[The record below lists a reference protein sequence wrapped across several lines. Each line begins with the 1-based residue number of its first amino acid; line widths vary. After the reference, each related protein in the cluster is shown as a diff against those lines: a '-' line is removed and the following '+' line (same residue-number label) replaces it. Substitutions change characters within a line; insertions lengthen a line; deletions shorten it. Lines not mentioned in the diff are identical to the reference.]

1 MNKFF
6 LKYILSLPIIYLGL
20 NSMDISAQQEI
31 EEIVVSATK
40 RDQSLQDV
48 NIAVN
53 AFNNEDLNQLNW
65 DDITNVANQAPN
77 VDVKYAWG
85 NSMPV
90 YTIRGVG
97 MNSFQASDTASVG
110 LFIDEVFQTS
120 IVSMGAQ
127 LYDMERVEVL
137 KGPQSAL
144 FGRNTNGG
152 AVNYYSRKPSM
163 ESEGFINLDTGKFE
177 KRKLEG
183 AYGGPIGENTSAR
196 FSFVSNQQNEGWVHN
211 RTTGNDVG
219 EVDIASVRMQLLW
232 EKNDTSV
239 LFKVASSKD
248 RSQPVYFQ
256 HIGTNNKDGGYCDAY
271 LAGRLDPSTCF
282 DTLGYSDTDNDW
294 YAGDYTNAPG
304 TPINEDATLEND
316 HKLMTLTITQ
326 GYENFDLK
334 SITSFT
340 EYDRVQP
347 KESDGNPALFL
358 DFLFNTQM
366 EAWSQEFRLVSNN
379 DDSSFSWIAGIQ
391 ISEDDVAESPPR
403 IGFTSD
409 WVGFNFWLQY
419 EQARKNN
426 SIYAQGIWEL
436 SDKTTFEFGGR
447 YLTDKMNMVSTVGI
461 AFGYPA
467 AAPAAVLASC
477 PNDFVDPCGLDESA
491 FTWRAAI
498 NHTPNED
505 TLWYAS
511 LATGYKPGGING
523 GLNTNPRLYKPFK
536 EEEVESIE
544 IGYKATILDGRANLN
559 LAVFDYSYQGLQ
571 AATARETDDGL
582 VLNFLTNLAD
592 ADVNGFE
599 AEFNYMA
606 TDNLELQI
614 GLGKLNTKNNDPG
627 ANFDGPLGNSARK
640 LPNAPE
646 INYNIAMDYETP
658 LETGGSLN
666 VFIDYVYEGDHYKE
680 VVNIPM
686 LKITNKLLNA
696 RVTWKLGDDKTSISF
711 WGKNLTDD
719 VYIMDTL
726 GASGNTGW
734 GVYVTGM
741 PRTYG
746 LSLDYRF

>member
-1 MNKFF
+1 MRRIF
-6 LKYILSLPIIYLGL
+6 LSYLIAMPMAIIGLSSIET
-20 NSMDISAQQEI
+20 NAQEI
-31 EEIVVSATK
+31 EEVVVSATK
-40 RDQSLQDV
+40 RDESLQDV

-53 AFNNEDLNQLNW
+53 AFTGQDLDQLGW
-65 DDITNVANQAPN
+65 EDITNIANQAPN

-85 NSMPV
+85 NSMPI

-152 AVNYYSRKPSM
+152 AVNYFSRKPSM
-163 ESEGFINLDTGKFE
+163 ESEGYINLDTGKYE

-183 AYGGPIGENTSAR
+183 AYGGQISENMAAR
-196 FSFVSNQQNEGWVHN
+196 VSFVSNQQNEGWVYN
-211 RTTGNDVG
+211 RTTGNKQG
-219 EVDIASVRMQLLW
+219 EVDISAVRLQLLW
-232 EKNDTSV
+232 EKDDTSV
-239 LFKVASSKD
+239 LLKVASSED

-256 HIGTNNKDGGYCDAY
+256 HIGTNKIGGGYCDAY
-271 LAGRLDPSTCF
+271 LQGRLDPNTCF
-282 DTLGYSDTDNDW
+282 DVLGYSDTDNDW
-294 YAGDYTNAPG
+294 YAGDYTNVAG
-304 TPINEDATLEND
+304 TPINEDSTLEND
-316 HKLMTLTITQ
+316 HKLMTLTITKSF
-326 GYENFDLK
+326 ENFEFK
-334 SITSFT
+334 SITSTT

-366 EAWSQEFRLVSNN
+366 ESWSQEFRLVSTT
-379 DDSSFSWIAGIQ
+379 DSNFSWIAGVQ
-391 ISEDDVAESPPR
+391 FSEDDVAESPPR

-409 WVGFNFWLQY
+409 WIGFNFWLQY
-419 EQARKNN
+419 TQERENN
-426 SIYAQGIWEL
+426 AIYAQGKWQL
-436 SDKTTFEFGGR
+436 SDKTSFELGGR
-447 YLTDKMNMVSTVGI
+447 YLNDKMNMVSQVGI

-467 AAPAAVLASC
+467 AAPAATLASC
-477 PNDFVDPCGLDESA
+477 PNAFVDPCGLDENA
-491 FTWRAAI
+491 FTWKAAL
-498 NHTPNED
+498 NHTPDED
-505 TLWYAS
+505 TLWYVS

-544 IGYKATILDGRANLN
+544 IGYKATILDGRATLN
-559 LAVFDYSYQGLQ
+559 AALFNYSYEGLQ
-571 AATARETDDGL
+571 AATARETGDGL
-582 VLNFLTNLAD
+582 VLNFLTNLET
-592 ADVNGFE
+592 ADVSGFE
-599 AEFNYMA
+599 AEFKYQA
-606 TDNLELQI
+606 TDNLQWQL
-614 GLGKLNTKNNDPG
+614 GVGKLNTKNNDPG
-627 ANFDGPLGNSARK
+627 ENFDGPLGNSARK

-646 INYNIAMDYETP
+646 LNYNIAIDYEKP
-658 LETGGSLN
+658 LEVGGTMN
-666 VFIDYVYEGDHYKE
+666 VFVDYVYEGDHYKE

-696 RVTWKLGDDKTSISF
+696 RITWNLPDDKTSISF
-711 WGKNLTDD
+711 WGKNLNDD

-726 GASGNTGW
+726 GASGATGW
-734 GVYVTGM
+734 GVFVTGM

>member
-1 MNKFF
+1 MNKILTYVLAVPVIF
-6 LKYILSLPIIYLGL
+6 LGTVSI
-20 NSMDISAQQEI
+20 DINAQQEI

-40 RDQSLQDV
+40 RNESLQDV
-48 NIAVN
+48 NIAIN
-53 AFNNEDLNQLNW
+53 AFNNEDLNKLNW
-65 DDITNVANQAPN
+65 DDITNVAAQSPN
-77 VDVKYAWG
+77 VDIKYAWG

-110 LFIDEVFQTS
+110 LFIDDVFQTS

-152 AVNYYSRKPSM
+152 AVNYYSRRPTM
-163 ESEGFINLDTGKFE
+163 ESEGFVNLDTGSFE

-183 AYGGPIGENTSAR
+183 AYSGKLGENTSAR
-196 FSFVSNQQNEGWVHN
+196 VSFVSNQQNEGWVLN
-211 RTTGNDVG
+211 RTTGNKQG
-219 EVDIASVRMQLLW
+219 EVDISSVRLQLLW
-232 EKNDTSV
+232 EQDNTSV
-239 LFKVASSKD
+239 LLKVASSKD

-256 HIGTNNKDGGYCDAY
+256 HIGTNKIGGGGYCDAY
-271 LAGRLDPSTCF
+271 LAGGHDPATCV
-282 DTLGYSDTDNDW
+282 DTLGYSDTDGDW
-294 YAGDYTNAPG
+294 YAGDYTNDLS
-304 TPINEDATLEND
+304 TPINENSTLEND

-326 GYENFDLK
+326 GFENFELK
-334 SITSFT
+334 SITGIT

-347 KESDGNPALFL
+347 KESDANPALFL

-366 EAWSQEFRLVSNN
+366 ESWAQEFRLVSTNE
-379 DDSSFSWIAGIQ
+379 STFSWIAGIQ
-391 ISEDDVAESPPR
+391 ISGDDVAESPPR
-403 IGFTSD
+403 IGFTSG

-419 EQARKNN
+419 NQQRKNN
-426 SIYAQGIWEL
+426 SVYAQGIWEL
-436 SDKTTFEFGGR
+436 SDKTSVEFGGR
-447 YLTDKMNMVSTVGI
+447 YLTDKMKMVSKVGLI
-461 AFGYPA
+461 FGTTAAEPA
-467 AAPAAVLASC
+467 VTFAEC
-477 PNDFVDPCGLDESA
+477 PNAFVNPCGLDETA
-491 FTWRAAI
+491 FTWKAAI
-498 NHTPNED
+498 NHTPDEN

-544 IGYKATILDGRANLN
+544 IGYKSTILDGRATLN
-559 LAVFDYSYQGLQ
+559 AAIFNYSYIGLQ
-571 AATARETDDGL
+571 AATARETADGL
-582 VLNFLTNLAD
+582 VLNFLTNLSE
-592 ADVNGFE
+592 ADVSGFE
-599 AEFNYMA
+599 VEFNYMA
-606 TDNLELQI
+606 TDNLEWQL
-614 GLGKLNTKNNDPG
+614 GLGKLNTDNKDPG
-627 ANFDGPLGNSARK
+627 ANFDGPLGNSERK

-646 INYNIAMDYETP
+646 INYNIAMDYERP
-658 LETGGSLN
+658 LDVGGSMN

-686 LKITNKLLNA
+686 LKINNKLLNA
-696 RVTWKLGDDKTSISF
+696 RVTWKLGNDKTSISL

-746 LSLDYRF
+746 LSIDYRF

>member
-1 MNKFF
+1 MKKFITILISIPF
-6 LKYILSLPIIYLGL
+6 LTMGFFSTDV
-20 NSMDISAQQEI
+20 NSQQEI

-40 RDQSLQDV
+40 RDESLQDV
-48 NIAVN
+48 NIAIN

-85 NSMPV
+85 NSMPI

-152 AVNYYSRKPSM
+152 AVNYYSRKPTM

-183 AYGGPIGENTSAR
+183 AYGGAIGENTSAR
-196 FSFVSNQQNEGWVHN
+196 VSFVSNQQNEGWVHN

-219 EVDIASVRMQLLW
+219 EVDITSVRMQLLW
-232 EKNDTSV
+232 EKDDTSV
-239 LFKVASSKD
+239 LFKVASSED

-256 HIGTNNKDGGYCDAY
+256 HIGTNKKGGGYCDAY
-271 LAGRLDPSTCF
+271 LAGRLDPTTCF

-304 TPINEDATLEND
+304 TPINENATLEND

-403 IGFTSD
+403 VGFTSD

-419 EQARKNN
+419 TQARKNN

-436 SDKTTFEFGGR
+436 SDKTTFELGGR
-447 YLTDKMNMVSTVGI
+447 YLTDKMNMVSKVGLI
-461 AFGYPA
+461 FGVSADQPA
-467 AAPAAVLASC
+467 VTFAEC
-477 PNDFVDPCGLDESA
+477 PNAFVDPCGLDETA

-498 NHTPNED
+498 NHTPDED

-571 AATARETDDGL
+571 AATARETGDGL

-606 TDNLELQI
+606 TDNLEWQI

-627 ANFDGPLGNSARK
+627 TNFDGPLGNSARK
-640 LPNAPE
+640 PPNAPE

-658 LETGGSLN
+658 LETGGSMN

-696 RVTWKLGDDKTSISF
+696 RITWKLSDDKTSISF

-726 GASGNTGW
+726 GASGATGW

>member
-1 MNKFF
+1 MRRI
-6 LKYILSLPIIYLGL
+6 LTYILATPIIFLGAASI
-20 NSMDISAQQEI
+20 NISAQQEI

-40 RDQSLQDV
+40 RDESLQDV

-65 DDITNVANQAPN
+65 DDITNVAAQSPN
-77 VDVKYAWG
+77 VDIKYAWG
-85 NSMPV
+85 NSMPI

-110 LFIDEVFQTS
+110 LFIDDVFQTS

-163 ESEGFINLDTGKFE
+163 ESEGFVNLDTGSFE

-183 AYGGPIGENTSAR
+183 AYGGQIGENTSAR
-196 FSFVSNQQNEGWVHN
+196 VSFVSNQQNEGWVLN
-211 RTTGNDVG
+211 RTTGNKQG
-219 EVDIASVRMQLLW
+219 EVDISSVRLQLLW
-232 EKNDTSV
+232 ERDDTSV
-239 LFKVASSKD
+239 LLKVASSQD

-256 HIGTNNKDGGYCDAY
+256 HIGTNKIGGGYCDAY
-271 LAGRLDPSTCF
+271 LAGRLDPNTCF

-294 YAGDYTNAPG
+294 YAGDYTNAAG
-304 TPINEDATLEND
+304 TPINEDSTLEND
-316 HKLMTLTITQ
+316 HKLMTLTVTQ
-326 GYENFDLK
+326 GYENFELK

-366 EAWSQEFRLVSNN
+366 ESWSQEFRLVSTN
-379 DDSSFSWIAGIQ
+379 DSDFSWIVGVQ
-391 ISEDDVAESPPR
+391 FSEDDVAETPPR

-409 WVGFNFWLQY
+409 WIGFNFWLQY
-419 EQARKNN
+419 AQARENN

-436 SDKTTFEFGGR
+436 SDKTSVEFGGR
-447 YLTDKMNMVSTVGI
+447 FLNDKMNMVSQVGI

-467 AAPAAVLASC
+467 AAPAATLASC
-477 PNDFVDPCGLDESA
+477 PNEFVNPCGLDESA
-491 FTWRAAI
+491 FTWKAAI
-498 NHTPNED
+498 NHKPNED

-544 IGYKATILDGRANLN
+544 VGYKATLLDGRATFNAAIFN
-559 LAVFDYSYQGLQ
+559 YSYIGLQ
-571 AATARETDDGL
+571 AATARDTADGL
-582 VLNFLTNLAD
+582 VLNFLTNLAE
-592 ADVNGFE
+592 ADVSGFE

-606 TDNLELQI
+606 TDNLEWQI
-614 GLGKLNTKNNDPG
+614 GLGKLNTDNNDPG
-627 ANFDGPLGNSARK
+627 VNFDGPLGNSARK

-646 INYNIAMDYETP
+646 INYNIAMDYEVP
-658 LETGGSLN
+658 LSTGGSMN
-666 VFIDYVYEGDHYKE
+666 VFVDYVYEGDHYKE

-696 RVTWKLGDDKTSISF
+696 RIAWKLVDNKTTISL